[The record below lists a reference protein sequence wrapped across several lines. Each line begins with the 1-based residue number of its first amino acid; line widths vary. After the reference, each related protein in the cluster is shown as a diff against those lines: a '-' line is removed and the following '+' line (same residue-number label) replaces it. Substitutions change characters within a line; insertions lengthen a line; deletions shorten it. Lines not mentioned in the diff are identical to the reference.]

1 MAIIERSSLVTYSAE
16 QMYDLVNDV
25 ASYPEFL
32 NWCVGSEIHRLDPD
46 AMEASITVAL
56 AGMQQTFTT
65 RNQLSPGEGIAMSLI
80 SGPFQR
86 LEGNWSFRQL
96 GAEGSKVSLHLQF
109 KFTSRLLSS
118 AFSRGFSRV
127 AERLVSDFCQRA
139 GVRYG

>member
-1 MAIIERSSLVTYSAE
+1 MAIIERSSLVTYSAG

-32 NWCVGSEIHRLDPD
+32 NWCVDSEIHRLDSD
-46 AMEASITVAL
+46 AMEASITIAL

-80 SGPFQR
+80 SGPFQS
-86 LEGNWSFRQL
+86 LQGNWSFRQL
-96 GAEGSKVSLHLQF
+96 GEEGSKVSLNLQF

-127 AERLVSDFCQRA
+127 AERLVNDFCQRA
-139 GVRYG
+139 GARYG